1 MTKVIGVRFRTA
13 GKIYFF
19 SPGEFEIKQGDHV
32 IVETARGIEYGRV
45 VSAPKEVDDDSVIQ
59 PLKSVI
65 RIATEQDEKTVEKN
79 VKSTQAGG
87 TTIAVGEPL
96 AETLRKAKGVTF
108 EYNADYGVACNIG
121 KVYISIPDEDITKA
135 GLDYVNSLTSDIEPN
150 IDFKLEYIKP
160 SAKIKD
166 FEIN

>member
-79 VKSTQAGG
+79 RQKEKEAFKICQEK
-87 TTIAVGEPL
+87 I
-96 AETLRKAKGVTF
+96 RKH
-108 EYNADYGVACNIG
+108 
-121 KVYISIPDEDITKA
+121 
-135 GLDYVNSLTSDIEPN
+135 GLDMKLIEAEYTFDNNKVLFYRNTSLLLSQLYLQSNLYPLL
-150 IDFKLEYIKP
+150 FR
-160 SAKIKD
+160 SADSLLHRTAFWLPCTLLHRLLFPISP
-166 FEIN
+166 